1 MILKDKELIKI
12 FNHLYNRYIDY
23 KDINV
28 QSVNLIIGDLIKI
41 KVYLSYYNVDTYV
54 DVIAKVELTNDYI
67 IINTK
72 GIIKYG
78 FISLDFN
85 KIASE
90 YLKDKEYFKLED
102 DKVYIKNEYLKT
114 LVYGNSQIEITLK

>member
-28 QSVNLIIGDLIKI
+28 QSVNLIIGEFIKI
-41 KVYLSYYNVDTYV
+41 KVYLSYYKVDTYI
-54 DVIAKVELTNDYI
+54 DVLAKVEVTDDYI

-78 FISLDFN
+78 FMNLDFY
-85 KIASE
+85 KMISE
-90 YLKDKEYFKLED
+90 YLKDKEYFKVD
-102 DKVYIKNEYLKT
+102 DGKIYVKNEYLKT
-114 LVYGNSQIEITLK
+114 LTYGNNEIEITLK